1 MVIFHC
7 YVSPPE
13 GSYRDLN
20 DPECCDLIQKIIPWV
35 STAFPRRANE
45 WKMRDLWQGDQNNS
59 FYVTQFTSEIIRVPQ
74 VLHQNF
80 YPLNPSQN
88 FPCFVRLQFRLF
100 FSISFYLFIVEVC
113 LLMLALFWS
122 DEKSAQCVTLSH
134 RTSAFSSSNCSFWVT
149 QDARPKVTNKNGTM
163 IAIEEPYER
172 TTFDQVDLWPI
183 NLLISTGQS
192 EESAQPLLDG

>member
-100 FSISFYLFIVEVC
+100 FYIFLSVHRGGLFADACSVLKRWKIGPVRDFEPQNISIQQQQLFILGHPRC
-113 LLMLALFWS
+113 APKS
-122 DEKSAQCVTLSH
+122 DQ
-134 RTSAFSSSNCSFWVT
+134 
-149 QDARPKVTNKNGTM
+149 
-163 IAIEEPYER
+163 
-172 TTFDQVDLWPI
+172 
-183 NLLISTGQS
+183 
-192 EESAQPLLDG
+192 